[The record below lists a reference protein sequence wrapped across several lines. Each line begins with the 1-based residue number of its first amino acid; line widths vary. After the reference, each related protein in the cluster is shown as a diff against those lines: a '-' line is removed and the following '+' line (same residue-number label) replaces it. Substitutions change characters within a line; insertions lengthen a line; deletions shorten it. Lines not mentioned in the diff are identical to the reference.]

1 MSDAIVRIEGVSR
14 RFGDDTALDDVTAE
28 IAHARITGLVGP
40 DGAGKTTLLRL
51 VAGLLR
57 PDRGRLEVMGRD
69 TLRAAD
75 AIHRRLG
82 YMPQQFGLYEDLTVQ
97 ENLDLYAELRDLAPA
112 ERADTFERLLDFTD
126 LGAFTGRLAGRL
138 SGGMKQKLG
147 LACALIARPDLLLLD
162 EPSVGV
168 DPMSRRELW
177 AMVARLRDE
186 GVGVVWST
194 AYLDEAEKCDAV
206 LLLDRGRLLFDGP
219 PEELTGEVQGR
230 VRLVADFP
238 GDRRPLL
245 AEALERAEVID
256 GVVQGRA
263 LRLVLADREDAA
275 ERLQGWARER
285 RASLRPVEARFEDAF
300 VARHRS

>member
-1 MSDAIVRIEGVSR
+1 MSEPIVAIDGVTR
-14 RFGDDTALDDVTAE
+14 RFGEETALADVTAT
-28 IAHARITGLVGP
+28 IAAGQITGLVGP

-51 VAGLLR
+51 IAGLML
-57 PDRGRLEVMGRD
+57 PDAGRIEVMGSN
-69 TLRAAD
+69 AAREAE

-82 YMPQQFGLYEDLTVQ
+82 YMPQRFGLYEDLTVQ
-97 ENLDLYAELRDLAPA
+97 ENLTLYAELRNLAPA
-112 ERADTFERLLDFTD
+112 ARAETFQRLLDFTD
-126 LGAFTGRLAGRL
+126 LGAFTDRLAGRL

-147 LACALIARPDLLLLD
+147 LACALVARPDLLLLD

-194 AYLDEAEKCDAV
+194 AYLDEAERCDAV
-206 LLLDRGRLLFDGP
+206 LLLDRGRLLFAGP
-219 PEELTGEVQGR
+219 PQELTGEVQNR
-230 VRLVADFP
+230 VRLVVDFP
-238 GDRRPLL
+238 GERRPLL

-275 ERLQGWARER
+275 ARLEGWARQINDGTV
-285 RASLRPVEARFEDAF
+285 PVYG
-300 VARHRS
+300 